1 MTRPRHHTRARRAI
15 GLLAAPALA
24 LATLAALPASPSYAA
39 ESDPIPVEAGAD
51 WLESQL
57 AGGVIH
63 NDQYD
68 FDDLGLTVDVGL
80 GLDAV
85 GGHDTAVQAITDAI
99 AANIDSYT
107 SYQAGA
113 TPDTTHILAGSIA
126 KALVLAVNA
135 GRDPNSFGGNDLV
148 ADLEAQVSTTG
159 LTTGR
164 IQDTYDGSI
173 AWEAD
178 FANTIGQAFAA
189 MGLDAEASTLAD
201 EVTAYL
207 LAQQCAAGFFRLD
220 FAAPGAANQTCDGDA
235 GATPD
240 TDVTALAVIALQGQT
255 DDIDIQAAVTKATDW
270 LASAQQ
276 SDGSF
281 GGAGPTSTSNAN
293 STGLA
298 GWALGLEGNTAAA
311 ADAAVWVRTV
321 QADDPEPCTTGL
333 TSQAGAIAYDGPGH
347 GLGRSEG
354 IVTETQDQW
363 RRASAQALPVLQWAP
378 ATGTGP
384 VTTLTD
390 DGFRKAGTAV
400 RVAADGLAPGDTV
413 CVARAG
419 GLEGLLTAGGNG
431 QALGQVVLP
440 AGTATR
446 TYLLNNNESELA
458 IFAFKAL
465 GAKKLGLGLSRTRI
479 ARGRTERVKV
489 TGLAAGEKAKVL
501 FRGKVVRSGKA
512 GADGVFRASFTVTGK
527 PGSAGVKVVGQFV
540 NRANA
545 KTITVTR

>member
-1 MTRPRHHTRARRAI
+1 MTRPRHHTRARRFV
-15 GLLAAPALA
+15 GLLATPALA
-24 LATLAALPASPSYAA
+24 LATLAALPATPSYAA

-57 AGGVIH
+57 TGGVVH
-63 NDQYD
+63 NDQYN

-85 GGHDTAVQAITDAI
+85 GGHDAAVQTITDAI
-99 AANIDSYT
+99 AANIDAYT

-113 TPDTTHILAGSIA
+113 TPETTHILAGSIA
-126 KALVLAVNA
+126 KALALAVDA
-135 GRDPNSFGGNDLV
+135 GRDPSSFGGHDLV
-148 ADLEAQVSTTG
+148 TDLEAQVSDAG
-159 LTTGR
+159 LNTGR
-164 IQDTYDGSI
+164 IQDTYDGTVPY
-173 AWEAD
+173 EAD

-189 MGLDAEASTLAD
+189 MGLDAEASTLTD
-201 EVTAYL
+201 PVTDFL
-207 LAQQCAAGFFRLD
+207 LAQQCSAGFFRLD
-220 FAAPGAANQTCDGDA
+220 FAAPDAADQTCDGA
-235 GATPD
+235 VGASPD
-240 TDVTALAVIALQGQT
+240 TDVTALAVIALQSQT
-255 DDIDIQAAVTKATDW
+255 DDTDIQQAVTKATDW
-270 LASAQQ
+270 LTSAQHA
-276 SDGSF
+276 DGSF
-281 GGAGPTSTSNAN
+281 GGAGPTSASNSN

-298 GWALGLEGNTAAA
+298 GWALGLEGDNAAA

-333 TSQAGAIAYDGPGH
+333 TSQAGAIGYDGPGH
-347 GLGRSEG
+347 GLGRSQG

-378 ATGTGP
+378 ATGAGP
-384 VTTLTD
+384 IATLTD

-419 GLEGLLTAGGNG
+419 GLEGLLTAGDNG
-431 QALGQVVLP
+431 QAIGKVVLP
-440 AGTATR
+440 AGTAKR

-458 IFAFKAL
+458 MFTFRAL
-465 GAKKLGLGLSRTRI
+465 GAKKLGLGLSKTRI
-479 ARGRTERVKV
+479 ARGQVERVKV

-501 FRGKVVRSGKA
+501 FRGKVVRRGKA
-512 GADGVFRASFTVTGK
+512 GANGVFKASFSVTGRL
-527 PGSAGVKVVGQFV
+527 GSAGVKVVGQFA
-540 NRANA
+540 NRTNA